1 MSKEPLDSAM
11 DWVAEHTRKYVETG
25 GEDGYMWR
33 GFPTVV
39 LTTTGRKSGDL
50 RRNALIYGK
59 DGDDFILIASYGGRP
74 THPLWYLNLGG
85 RPVGDDPRARRRR
98 ERCRRDSSRGRRTR
112 PTVGPDGVDL
122 PALRGV
128 PGEDGTAHPC
138 RSRQAL
144 LVDGYASAGMTSS
157 ANIRI
162 ERCVS
167 SLFMPG

>member
-11 DWVAEHTRKYVETG
+11 DWVAEHTRKYVESG

-74 THPLWYLNLGG
+74 THPLWYLNL
-85 RPVGDDPRARRRR
+85 VADPSVTIR
-98 ERCRRDSSRGRRTR
+98 ERADVISGVAETVPEGEERDRLWAQMVSIFPPYAEYQAKTERRIPVVRVT
-112 PTVGPDGVDL
+112 
-122 PALRGV
+122 PAG
-128 PGEDGTAHPC
+128 
-138 RSRQAL
+138 
-144 LVDGYASAGMTSS
+144 
-157 ANIRI
+157 
-162 ERCVS
+162 
-167 SLFMPG
+167 

>member
-25 GEDGYMWR
+25 GDDGYMWR

-74 THPLWYLNLGG
+74 THPLWYLNLVADPSVTIQERADVVNGVAETVPEG
-85 RPVGDDPRARRRR
+85 EERDRLWDKMVSIFPPYAEYQAKTERRIPVVRVRRA
-98 ERCRRDSSRGRRTR
+98 D
-112 PTVGPDGVDL
+112 
-122 PALRGV
+122 
-128 PGEDGTAHPC
+128 
-138 RSRQAL
+138 
-144 LVDGYASAGMTSS
+144 
-157 ANIRI
+157 
-162 ERCVS
+162 
-167 SLFMPG
+167 

>member
-11 DWVAEHTRKYVETG
+11 DWVAEHTRKYVESG

-74 THPLWYLNLGG
+74 THPLWYLNLVADPSVTIQERADVVNGVAETVPEG
-85 RPVGDDPRARRRR
+85 EERDRLWDKMVSIFPAYAEYQAKTERRIPVVRV
-98 ERCRRDSSRGRRTR
+98 T
-112 PTVGPDGVDL
+112 
-122 PALRGV
+122 PAG
-128 PGEDGTAHPC
+128 
-138 RSRQAL
+138 
-144 LVDGYASAGMTSS
+144 
-157 ANIRI
+157 
-162 ERCVS
+162 
-167 SLFMPG
+167 

>member
-25 GEDGYMWR
+25 GDDGYMWR

-74 THPLWYLNLGG
+74 THPLWYLNL
-85 RPVGDDPRARRRR
+85 VADPSVTIQERADVVNGVAETVPEGEERDRLWDKMVSIFPAYAEYQAKTERRIPLVRVRR
-98 ERCRRDSSRGRRTR
+98 AD
-112 PTVGPDGVDL
+112 
-122 PALRGV
+122 
-128 PGEDGTAHPC
+128 
-138 RSRQAL
+138 
-144 LVDGYASAGMTSS
+144 
-157 ANIRI
+157 
-162 ERCVS
+162 
-167 SLFMPG
+167 

>member
-25 GEDGYMWR
+25 GDDGYMWR

-74 THPLWYLNLGG
+74 THPLWYLNLVADPSVTIQERADVVNGVAETVPEG
-85 RPVGDDPRARRRR
+85 EERDRLWDQMVSIFPPYAEYQAKTERRIPVVRVRRA
-98 ERCRRDSSRGRRTR
+98 D
-112 PTVGPDGVDL
+112 
-122 PALRGV
+122 
-128 PGEDGTAHPC
+128 
-138 RSRQAL
+138 
-144 LVDGYASAGMTSS
+144 
-157 ANIRI
+157 
-162 ERCVS
+162 
-167 SLFMPG
+167 

>member
-74 THPLWYLNLGG
+74 THPLWYLNLVADPSVTIQERADVVNGVAETVPEG
-85 RPVGDDPRARRRR
+85 EERDRLWDKMVSIFPAYAEYQAKTERRIPVVRVRRA
-98 ERCRRDSSRGRRTR
+98 D
-112 PTVGPDGVDL
+112 
-122 PALRGV
+122 
-128 PGEDGTAHPC
+128 
-138 RSRQAL
+138 
-144 LVDGYASAGMTSS
+144 
-157 ANIRI
+157 
-162 ERCVS
+162 
-167 SLFMPG
+167 

>member
-11 DWVAEHTRKYVETG
+11 DWVAEHTRKYVESG

-74 THPLWYLNLGG
+74 THPLWYLNLVADPSVTIQERADVISGVAETVTEG
-85 RPVGDDPRARRRR
+85 EERDGLWAQMVSIFPPYAEYQAKTERRIPVVRV
-98 ERCRRDSSRGRRTR
+98 T
-112 PTVGPDGVDL
+112 
-122 PALRGV
+122 PAG
-128 PGEDGTAHPC
+128 
-138 RSRQAL
+138 
-144 LVDGYASAGMTSS
+144 
-157 ANIRI
+157 
-162 ERCVS
+162 
-167 SLFMPG
+167 

>member
-74 THPLWYLNLGG
+74 THPLWYLNLVADPSVTIQERSDVISGVAETVPEG
-85 RPVGDDPRARRRR
+85 EERDRLWDRMVSIFPPYAEYQAKTERRIPVVRV
-98 ERCRRDSSRGRRTR
+98 SR
-112 PTVGPDGVDL
+112 VG
-122 PALRGV
+122 
-128 PGEDGTAHPC
+128 
-138 RSRQAL
+138 
-144 LVDGYASAGMTSS
+144 
-157 ANIRI
+157 
-162 ERCVS
+162 
-167 SLFMPG
+167 

>member
-50 RRNALIYGK
+50 RRNALIHGK

-74 THPLWYLNLGG
+74 THPLWYLNLVADPSVTIQERADVVNGVAETVPEG
-85 RPVGDDPRARRRR
+85 EERDRLWDQMVSIFPPYAEYQAKTERRIPVVRVRRA
-98 ERCRRDSSRGRRTR
+98 D
-112 PTVGPDGVDL
+112 
-122 PALRGV
+122 
-128 PGEDGTAHPC
+128 
-138 RSRQAL
+138 
-144 LVDGYASAGMTSS
+144 
-157 ANIRI
+157 
-162 ERCVS
+162 
-167 SLFMPG
+167 